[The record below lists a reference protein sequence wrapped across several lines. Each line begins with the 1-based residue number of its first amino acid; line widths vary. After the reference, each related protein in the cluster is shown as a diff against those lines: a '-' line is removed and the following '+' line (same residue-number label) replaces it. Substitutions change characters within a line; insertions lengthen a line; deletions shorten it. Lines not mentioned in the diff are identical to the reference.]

1 MRAVSKKLFLAVLA
15 TGVLTAGGC
24 GEDATFLNPAFV
36 NYSQGGVIPLTPGAA
51 SSFVLV
57 RLVNRTDNAIEFILT
72 VEREA
77 IVDPAED
84 VGGLSDVDEAE
95 VRYEQETFR
104 LSTFPGGLTNEIGI
118 LLQCPVVRVGLG
130 ENLNFPT
137 QDPGLYIGVGD
148 LYSGQIV
155 QGFGVPAG
163 VNPLDSR
170 VGNFACGDTL
180 IFEVTEQT
188 GVPGNVQVK
197 TFVLPAATQ
206 PDTYT
211 GPDTFN
217 NARILLERQFG
228 DEE

>member
-1 MRAVSKKLFLAVLA
+1 MRGVCKQLFLAALA
-15 TGVLTAGGC
+15 VGATAAGGC
-24 GEDATFLNPAFV
+24 GENATFLNPAFV

-57 RLVNRTDNAIEFILT
+57 RLVNRTDSAIEFILT

-77 IVDPAED
+77 VADP
-84 VGGLSDVDEAE
+84 LSDLGQVGDADEAE

-104 LSTFPGGLTNEIGI
+104 LSTFPGGLTNEVGI
-118 LLQCPVVRVGLG
+118 LLQCPLVRVGLG

-137 QDPGLYIGVGD
+137 QDPGLYIGVDDG
-148 LYSGQIV
+148 GQIV
-155 QGFGVPAG
+155 QGFGVPGG

-170 VGNFACGDTL
+170 AGNFTCGDTL

-188 GVPGNVQVK
+188 GVPGNVKVK
-197 TFVLPAATQ
+197 TFVLQASTQ
-206 PDTYT
+206 PDTFT

-217 NARILLERQFG
+217 NARTLLERQFG
-228 DEE
+228 DDE